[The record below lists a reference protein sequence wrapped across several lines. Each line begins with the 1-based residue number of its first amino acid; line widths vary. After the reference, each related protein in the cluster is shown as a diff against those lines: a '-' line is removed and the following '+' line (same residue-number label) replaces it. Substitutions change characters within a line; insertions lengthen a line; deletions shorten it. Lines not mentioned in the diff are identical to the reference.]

1 MKKIIK
7 LILLSLALLL
17 VLGGGAVWL
26 WRPAPPT
33 HDEIKAAAVA
43 ATARIV
49 AVGKGVIV
57 DASTAEIIR
66 PAVLPIR
73 AGGGFLILKGE
84 HGGLVLTNAR
94 VLVEE
99 CVPSGSWEEEGKTL
113 CFVPQEVVYLI
124 CFSHGENAS
133 RIYVTSE
140 VACAEEKDLIDLA
153 VLCLPPDGL
162 PEALRIAQ
170 YEINETE
177 PVMQLGFSGQL
188 EPLSH
193 LMENEH
199 ALIPLLAECCSKLD
213 EYARSGGAVTLPL
226 LEADRPFI
234 QPRVSLGHIIR
245 YDETPGKPQRVIHSA
260 PAEPGSAGCP
270 LVDLATGHVVGMPL
284 MMPLYGGYSSV
295 AQSAATIIGF
305 LNSQTTPGLDFPRV
319 PPPPSP

>member
-1 MKKIIK
+1 MKKIMK

-33 HDEIKAAAVA
+33 PEEVKAAAMA
-43 ATARIV
+43 ATSRV
-49 AVGKGVIV
+49 FAVGKGVVV
-57 DASTAEIIR
+57 DASTAEVIR
-66 PAVLPIR
+66 PAVLPVR
-73 AGGGFLILKGE
+73 SGAGFLFYQCE
-84 HGGLVLTNAR
+84 HGGMVMTNAH

-99 CVPSGSWEEEGKTL
+99 GVPTASWEEDGRRL
-113 CFVPQEVVYLI
+113 CFVPREVVYLV

-140 VACAEEKDLIDLA
+140 VACAEEKDLMDLA

-188 EPLSH
+188 DPLSH
-193 LMENEH
+193 LMENEQ

-213 EYARSGGAVTLPL
+213 EYARSGAAVTLPL

-270 LVDLATGHVVGMPL
+270 LVDLAKGHVVGMPL

-305 LNSQTTPGLDFPRV
+305 LNSHVTPGLDSPRV